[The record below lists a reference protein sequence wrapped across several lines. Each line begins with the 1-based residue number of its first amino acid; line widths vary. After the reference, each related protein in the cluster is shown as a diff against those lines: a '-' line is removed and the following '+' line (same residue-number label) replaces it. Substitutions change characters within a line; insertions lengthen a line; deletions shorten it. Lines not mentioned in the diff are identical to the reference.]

1 MVVLMA
7 LKLKHKKGGIKQFF
21 GWLGAIILL
30 LIIPIKIF
38 RFAEMN
44 YTTKLII
51 DIAPSILGPAGLLFL
66 VLSSSSKWLNRS
78 LLQSTF
84 LVAFTA
90 LALEFMQ
97 LLPRPGFL
105 KHLHYTFDWSDVISS
120 IISLTIA
127 YVVAKI
133 VIYYFQNKYYS

>member
-1 MVVLMA
+1 
-7 LKLKHKKGGIKQFF
+7 
-21 GWLGAIILL
+21 
-30 LIIPIKIF
+30 
-38 RFAEMN
+38 MN

-120 IISLTIA
+120 IISLTIS